1 MSVSFYNLG
10 GLNMLKKIFAAMLT
24 VLTCAF
30 TMVISTAFA
39 ADDNYELDE
48 FIYELNKF
56 DEPYYGYSPRDFDFN
71 RDDVVDVFDLIYLKN
86 EVISGENPEV
96 TVATVVKLQSWLL
109 GKPGAALSI
118 ESMQPEWMSVSEHS
132 NKCQENLMS
141 HDFRFVYAYKAN
153 VEYNGDNYCGIYL
166 EFLSNGE
173 NIIETVFYPYFCRMD
188 DLDQVIATRDGDGF
202 VIGIKDGE
210 YAIALVD

>member
-1 MSVSFYNLG
+1 
-10 GLNMLKKIFAAMLT
+10 MLKKIFAAMLT
-24 VLTCAF
+24 VLTCTF

-48 FIYELNKF
+48 FIHELNQF
-56 DEPYYGYSPRDFDFN
+56 EEPYYGYVPNDFDFN
-71 RDDVVDVFDLIYLKN
+71 NDKTIDVFDLIYLKN

-118 ESMQPEWMSVSEHS
+118 ESPQPEWMSVSEHS

-173 NIIETVFYPYFCRMD
+173 NIIETVFYPYFCRID